1 MIKCCLFDLDGTLL
15 NTLDTITHYVNR
27 SLSSDGLEPISS
39 DECRGFIG
47 DGALNLLTRAYA
59 HRGVTD
65 PEVARSRLASY
76 VAGYDEDPYYL
87 TEPYPGIPE
96 LLCEL
101 VSRGVRIGILSNKQ
115 DSSVSMI
122 VDRFFPGLVH
132 GCMGGRLGVPLK
144 PSPVSSLELLSRLG
158 HRPEDTVF
166 IGDSDVDMLTGRALG
181 SRCIGVSWGYRPE
194 ALRATDSD
202 GVADTA
208 EELLRLIER
217 CGE

>member
-15 NTLDTITHYVNR
+15 NTLDTITYYVNR

-39 DECRGFIG
+39 DECRRFIG
-47 DGALNLLTRAYA
+47 DGPLNLLTRAYA

-65 PEVARSRLASY
+65 PEIARSRLASY

-87 TEPYPGIPE
+87 TEPYPGITE
-96 LLCEL
+96 LLRRL
-101 VSRGVRIGILSNKQ
+101 ALQGVSIGILSNKQ

-132 GCMGGRLGVPLK
+132 GCMGGRPGVPLK

-181 SRCIGVSWGYRPE
+181 SKCIGVSWGYRPE
-194 ALRATDSD
+194 SLLTVDSD
-202 GVADTA
+202 GVADNA

-217 CGE
+217 CGG